1 MATRTLK
8 ATPKATPTAM
18 YFVSE
23 TTQRAVESKAFSYE
37 LVAKA
42 GAVSSSIEHD
52 ALMAVFSKAELPTFK
67 GFQDAIKADNATK
80 PVKER
85 VKIPTAKTAGYGAI
99 YQMFN
104 NLAKI
109 REAETE
115 YKFDALVYWNAKGI
129 TAKRETEPNISYILK
144 GARAVINGKKEQP
157 TPEEVHEKLVKAMYK
172 NALEFKN
179 TKQAQQRVAK
189 IMAIA
194 AADGITLETETE
206 TDNEE

>member
-1 MATRTLK
+1 MKATIK
-8 ATPKATPTAM
+8 ATPKATAM

-23 TTQRAVESKAFSYE
+23 STQRAVESKAFSYE
-37 LVAKA
+37 LVAQA
-42 GAVSSSIEHD
+42 GKVSGSIEHD

-115 YKFDALVYWNAKGI
+115 TNFNALSFWNEKGI

-144 GARAVINGKKEQP
+144 GARSALNGAKPEA
-157 TPEEVHEKLVKAMYK
+157 TPMEIFEKGLKLAYK
-172 NALEFKN
+172 GALEFKN
-179 TKQAQQRVAK
+179 NKQAQQRVAK
-189 IMAIA
+189 IIA
-194 AADGITLETETE
+194 LASADGITLESEAETE
-206 TDNEE
+206 ADEE